1 MLHPCPQG
9 QGLAPSG
16 LKQMW
21 RVRLPKSLPN
31 PDCLKPPKG
40 AATSVLLYVLMNTVP
55 ASSLSLMYRALLM
68 SLVKTPEAR
77 PNSVA
82 LARDSTV
89 STSLQGKPRKNL
101 VKEGWRI
108 ALDMGFRETCILS
121 PKGNL
126 APTKLPTTQDLLRRK
141 VEETGQQREEDQVKE
156 KRKNRVGFVHS
167 RPQGPFERSLF
178 RRLPMLRLGNRGPEE
193 AGEVPTAQGKAHV
206 LGVPQGAMSRCP
218 LKI

>member
-1 MLHPCPQG
+1 ML
-9 QGLAPSG
+9 
-16 LKQMW
+16 

-55 ASSLSLMYRALLM
+55 ASSLSLTYRALLM

-82 LARDSTV
+82 LARESTV

-101 VKEGWRI
+101 VKEGWKI
-108 ALDMGFRETCILS
+108 ALDVGFRETCILY
-121 PKGNL
+121 PKGSL
-126 APTKLPTTQDLLRRK
+126 APSKLPTTQDLPRRN
-141 VEETGQQREEDQVKE
+141 VEETGQQREEDKVKE
-156 KRKNRVGFVHS
+156 KRKNRVEFVHS

-178 RRLPMLRLGNRGPEE
+178 WRLPVLRPGNRGPEE
-193 AGEVPTAQGKAHV
+193 AGEAPTTQGKEHA
-206 LGVPQGAMSRCP
+206 LGIPPGAMSGCP